1 MNRIKCRIVNCS
13 FMRCRDC
20 YIIFLYLQTSL
31 SSSVWGSVNTN
42 PCTNW
47 GSDSSSIWGDT
58 HNSNMGFWDEA
69 VKEATQPPPQTKKG
83 NAQKNNKGNANLR
96 YFFQMSEQK
105 NTSHKKKLSCHRRDR
120 VIHQAKDFCFFPV
133 FKRSNIVT
141 Q

>member
-1 MNRIKCRIVNCS
+1 MKRIKYRIVDCS
-13 FMRCRDC
+13 FMNCRDS

-96 YFFQMSEQK
+96 YFFFQMSEQK
-105 NTSHKKKLSCHRRDR
+105 NTRSHKKKSRLT
-120 VIHQAKDFCFFPV
+120 I
-133 FKRSNIVT
+133 
-141 Q
+141 